1 MKTCATEKCKII
13 LAFAAAFLCALLALP
28 AIASAEDRIPVEK
41 PALEVSL
48 VYDGTEKT
56 VSLPASQY
64 YTSESITCINAGTY
78 VLRVSLKDRH
88 NYCWDDMTTDD
99 LLLEF
104 TVEKAVFDEST
115 LIYEDE
121 TYVFDGKEHFIDVVG
136 LPRSAK
142 VIFNT
147 VKSEPG
153 VYDSVA
159 RIELGKNYSNGIISL
174 DGATLTI
181 LAVELKDN
189 GGSFIDRRGFDP
201 DIEFTLGSGEAD
213 DFAYKLPA
221 GGMIYAAYAP
231 KATLNGEN
239 YDFGTGDFA
248 YRVLVPSRYT
258 EVKVY
263 VEENGLAKEVPFRW
277 DGHYIEFSV
286 DSMRRF
292 AVVYTGTADE
302 QPQFLWLEIM
312 LGVLIIAEAAVIVKQ
327 ALTLKKRG

>member
-13 LAFAAAFLCALLALP
+13 LAFAAAILCALLALP

-159 RIELGKNYSNGIISL
+159 RIDLGNAAQIS
-174 DGATLTI
+174 
-181 LAVELKDN
+181 
-189 GGSFIDRRGFDP
+189 RRLPSDTP
-201 DIEFTLGSGEAD
+201 YIEQF
-213 DFAYKLPA
+213 
-221 GGMIYAAYAP
+221 
-231 KATLNGEN
+231 
-239 YDFGTGDFA
+239 
-248 YRVLVPSRYT
+248 T
-258 EVKVY
+258 EVCAEQLFERRELEQQLMRERVG
-263 VEENGLAKEVPFRW
+263 VFAR
-277 DGHYIEFSV
+277 DGIEKQ
-286 DSMRRF
+286 DL
-292 AVVYTGTADE
+292 
-302 QPQFLWLEIM
+302 QKL
-312 LGVLIIAEAAVIVKQ
+312 VI
-327 ALTLKKRG
+327 L

>member
-1 MKTCATEKCKII
+1 
-13 LAFAAAFLCALLALP
+13 
-28 AIASAEDRIPVEK
+28 
-41 PALEVSL
+41 
-48 VYDGTEKT
+48 
-56 VSLPASQY
+56 
-64 YTSESITCINAGTY
+64 
-78 VLRVSLKDRH
+78 
-88 NYCWDDMTTDD
+88 
-99 LLLEF
+99 
-104 TVEKAVFDEST
+104 
-115 LIYEDE
+115 
-121 TYVFDGKEHFIDVVG
+121 
-136 LPRSAK
+136 
-142 VIFNT
+142 
-147 VKSEPG
+147 
-153 VYDSVA
+153 
-159 RIELGKNYSNGIISL
+159 
-174 DGATLTI
+174 
-181 LAVELKDN
+181 
-189 GGSFIDRRGFDP
+189 
-201 DIEFTLGSGEAD
+201 
-213 DFAYKLPA
+213 
-221 GGMIYAAYAP
+221 MIYAAYAP